1 MAKIYVK
8 LLYTERRTWSQVPDD
23 NDLKRDVKTLMKLDV
38 ANGVITVE
46 RYEEITGEPYVA

>member
-23 NDLKRDVKTLMKLDV
+23 LKRDVKTLMKLDV
-38 ANGVITVE
+38 VNGVITVE